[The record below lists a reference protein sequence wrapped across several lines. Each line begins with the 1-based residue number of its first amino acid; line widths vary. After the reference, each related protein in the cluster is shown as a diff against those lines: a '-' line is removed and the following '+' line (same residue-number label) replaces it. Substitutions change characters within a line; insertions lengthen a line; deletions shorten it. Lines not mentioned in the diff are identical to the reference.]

1 MKKTALLIKRVVIQ
15 SLFGHADYVLNFS
28 DGSTS
33 DGADIN
39 VIYGLNGA
47 GKTTV
52 LQLLYNILTPEA
64 AGSKS
69 WVSQTPFKRINISF
83 SEEEYIEIEKIRG
96 LTGTY
101 RATCCFD
108 SKSAKFNIVAN
119 EDCAVR
125 DSNPGQQVDRYREY
139 LSNLNLNLFFM
150 SDRRKYK
157 TNSVLFKRTESVSSE
172 EWVEF
177 IDPAGRRRR
186 MSAKS
191 DDGAPLSVAEI
202 SKAISSSF
210 QSQVIESGLFAQKN
224 SNHVYLE
231 LINSMSIDDQRADK
245 YQTVEQLIEQL
256 EQLEKSLADATQ
268 FGVMP
273 HIDISQYTEALRN
286 VSGENLNNIALVIEL
301 FLNAQRTRI
310 DAAKVMVDRI
320 RSFITEL
327 NRFYT
332 GKIFNF
338 DVRQGFYISSSLTGE
353 PVNFDWLSS
362 GERQLF
368 TILAS
373 IFLAQ
378 NTPCIILIDEPE
390 LSLNVLWQREFAS
403 SLKRLSILSPVQYIF
418 ASHSLEILNN
428 TSVNVVEL
436 GNAS

>member
-1 MKKTALLIKRVVIQ
+1 MIHSALLIKKVIIE
-15 SLFGHADYVLNFS
+15 SLFGHAEYTLNFS
-28 DGSTS
+28 DGSS
-33 DGADIN
+33 SNGADIN

-52 LQLLYNILTPEA
+52 LQLIYNILTPEA
-64 AGSKS
+64 AGTKT
-69 WVSQTPFKRINISF
+69 WVAQTPFRRVKIYF
-83 SEEEYIEIEKIRG
+83 SDNDYIDVEKLKG
-96 LTGTY
+96 LTGSY
-101 RATCCFD
+101 KIACVFGGA
-108 SKSAKFNIVAN
+108 AKKFSVIAN
-119 EDCAVR
+119 SENAVR
-125 DSNPGQQVDRYREY
+125 NDYTGQQVGFYRDY
-139 LSNLNLNLFFM
+139 LRSLKLNLFFM

-157 TNSVLFKRTESVSSE
+157 TNSVLFKRTEVSGSE

-177 IDPAGRRRR
+177 VDPAGRRRR

-202 SKAISSSF
+202 SNAISTSF
-210 QSQVIESGLFAQKN
+210 QSQIIESGLFAQKN
-224 SNHVYLE
+224 SNTVYLE
-231 LINSMSIDDQRADK
+231 LINSMSNNDSRDQR
-245 YQTVEQLIEQL
+245 YSSVNQLIEEL
-256 EQLEKSLADATQ
+256 EMLKASLADATH

-273 HIDISQYTEALRN
+273 HIDISQYTDALRN
-286 VSGENLNNIALVIEL
+286 VSNENLANIALVVEL
-301 FLNAQRTRI
+301 FLNAQRARI
-310 DAAKVMVDRI
+310 DSAKILVERI
-320 RSFITEL
+320 RSFINEL

-332 GKIFNF
+332 GKTFNF
-338 DVRQGFYISSSLTGE
+338 DVRKGFYISSSRTGDAVDFE
-353 PVNFDWLSS
+353 WLSS

-428 TSVNVVEL
+428 PSVNVVGL